1 ADRFPFLPSLGR
13 RPEGRPSAIRGSPF
27 AIRSPRRNARVK
39 LDTMLVLGYLLLVGV
54 IFIGVAHGSPQE
66 LWSPEA
72 LVVAFGG
79 AMVATFAGL
88 SMQELREAAQALR
101 IAFTVV
107 V

>member
-1 ADRFPFLPSLGR
+1 M
-13 RPEGRPSAIRGSPF
+13 
-27 AIRSPRRNARVK
+27 K

-88 SMQELREAAQALR
+88 SMQELREAAQAGS
-101 IAFTVV
+101 AFVSSEVQWGQRVALMDTVIV
-107 V
+107 Q